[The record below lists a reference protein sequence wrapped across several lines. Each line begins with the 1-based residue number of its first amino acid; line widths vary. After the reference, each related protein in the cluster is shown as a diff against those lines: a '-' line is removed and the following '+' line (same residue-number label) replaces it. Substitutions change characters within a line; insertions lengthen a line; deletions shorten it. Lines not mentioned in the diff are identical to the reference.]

1 MRSNS
6 STVLLTQKALLK
18 PLEAGWGDVIIL
30 CTIKIYVL
38 NEKINA
44 KIGN

>member
-30 CTIKIYVL
+30 LYDSKF
-38 NEKINA
+38 
-44 KIGN
+44 

>member
-18 PLEAGWGDVIIL
+18 PLEAGWGDVSHPFVRL
-30 CTIKIYVL
+30 KFMYL
-38 NEKINA
+38 MK
-44 KIGN
+44 K

>member
-1 MRSNS
+1 MPCVNS

-30 CTIKIYVL
+30 LYDIKILY
-38 NEKINA
+38 
-44 KIGN
+44 